1 MMMLGW
7 MTRLIRKQKR
17 RAARLKRILLQTPI
31 WMVLNLQQICFFL
44 PNLFS
49 INSNITKPDN
59 WLKMAKSDRLI
70 NKWSGDPAF
79 ADTRLDDGLSS
90 VIPKSVSC
98 RGRMDRLLMNC

>member
-17 RAARLKRILLQTPI
+17 RAARLKRSLLITPI

-49 INSNITKPDN
+49 INSNIAKPDD
-59 WLKMAKSDRLI
+59 WLKMVKSDRFI

-90 VIPKSVSC
+90 YTTLRSK
-98 RGRMDRLLMNC
+98 